1 MDAFL
6 LILRVGLSLT
16 VVMVLLW
23 MAQKRFSR
31 GGRHQGPAVVEVIG
45 RRNVGQKASVVVVES
60 DGQRFLLGVTESSIN
75 VLHASEAPIPNPD
88 AGPTGG
94 PDGDPAFAEVLKAA
108 GEPPLR
114 RDAGARRMRQASG
127 GTSALHGTIFAR
139 STWTQAGAAVKKGM
153 RL

>member
-1 MDAFL
+1 MDSFL

-31 GGRHQGPAVVEVIG
+31 GGRHQGQAVVEVIG

-60 DGQRFLLGVTESSIN
+60 DGQRFLLGVTENSIN
-75 VLHASEAPIPNPD
+75 VLHTSEAPMPS
-88 AGPTGG
+88 TGSTDG
-94 PDGDPAFAEVLKAA
+94 PDGDPAFEQVLKAA

-114 RDAGARRMRQASG
+114 RDAAARRMRHSSAEA
-127 GTSALHGTIFAR
+127 SALHGTIFAR